1 MGRFLKRLGKFV
13 DKVADKLPDN
23 VTEQIAA
30 VTSQADYGEAVN
42 QLKSIAQRTET
53 AARDTMEICTST
65 QTKRQQMIDF
75 ADEIMSTLKSMPGQ
89 DASILDVIKDLT
101 DGDKIMAAKELA
113 SGLDVAAISC
123 VENSIEMIDAMDD
136 GVDRLPQVVQNMI
149 EQEDDDDD
157 EIDLSLL
164 DDVEKDL
171 ADVKTCIT
179 SIHSLNLVTGLKV
192 GLQAFTQL
200 SDKAKR
206 SRSLFDAVHGFAS
219 DIADV
224 TTAFHELQV
233 TDVISKSKDLLR
245 CLRMT
250 DVMRQLAEAAGK
262 LVEMLVDLFQ
272 ALSERISK
280 LWSALAFA
288 KDCMQDCLVHVKEAR
303 QLCTDAKDRS
313 MNLISK
319 SIAIKDQLDSV
330 GDINLKSIQTVR
342 KLSSGGEI
350 QEAIDLATN
359 MDDLVLECSSKTTAM
374 VDRVVEGFRN
384 IPDIL
389 TEGIEPENAG
399 KQESDPAP
407 VDVEE
412 DIADLEAA
420 KEAVESANVVSA
432 ARAGVQGFSGVST
445 KAGSCKDMLQLVQT
459 FVSDCLATIESFMG
473 AWDLESAT
481 NKIMEMCR
489 LVTLGEVMKQFA
501 SQIKRLAIAMVSLM
515 KASANKFESLDIG
528 DITESIGHVK
538 EHVEER
544 IEDAVDDAV
553 DAAKATAKRLEDKL
567 KFWD

>member
-1 MGRFLKRLGKFV
+1 
-13 DKVADKLPDN
+13 
-23 VTEQIAA
+23 
-30 VTSQADYGEAVN
+30 
-42 QLKSIAQRTET
+42 
-53 AARDTMEICTST
+53 
-65 QTKRQQMIDF
+65 
-75 ADEIMSTLKSMPGQ
+75 
-89 DASILDVIKDLT
+89 
-101 DGDKIMAAKELA
+101 
-113 SGLDVAAISC
+113 
-123 VENSIEMIDAMDD
+123 
-136 GVDRLPQVVQNMI
+136 
-149 EQEDDDDD
+149 
-157 EIDLSLL
+157 
-164 DDVEKDL
+164 
-171 ADVKTCIT
+171 
-179 SIHSLNLVTGLKV
+179 
-192 GLQAFTQL
+192 
-200 SDKAKR
+200 
-206 SRSLFDAVHGFAS
+206 
-219 DIADV
+219 
-224 TTAFHELQV
+224 
-233 TDVISKSKDLLR
+233 
-245 CLRMT
+245 MT

-262 LVEMLVDLFQ
+262 LVEILVDLFQ

-313 MNLISK
+313 MNFFSK

-350 QEAIDLATN
+350 QDAIDLATN

-374 VDRVVEGFRN
+374 VDRVVEGFQN

-389 TEGIEPENAG
+389 TEGIEPESAG
-399 KQESDPAP
+399 KQESDPPP
-407 VDVEE
+407 VDVED

-489 LVTLGEVMKQFA
+489 LVTLGELMKKFA
-501 SQIKRLAIAMVSLM
+501 VQIKRLAIAMVSLM
-515 KASANKFESLDIG
+515 KASADKFASLDIG
-528 DITESIGHVK
+528 DIKETIGDVKESIGDVK
-538 EHVEER
+538 EKVEER

-553 DAAKATAKRLEDKL
+553 DAVKATANRVKDKL